1 MDRLLQKRLGTAAD
15 PHQHQHKRELQ
26 DKRTD
31 PHSPCPERSVDP
43 GFGAGAQTSDAGST
57 DIRRA
62 YGGLSGIQQK
72 AHSGQPP
79 QDPSDGQ
86 IHAAAERG
94 VQTSAQALPYL
105 DKIQASF
112 GRHDA
117 RQIQA
122 HLGADASASAS
133 AMQARAYAAGDHVVF
148 NGTPDLHTAAHEAA
162 HVVQQRGGVQLKGGV
177 GQVGD
182 AYEQHADAVADAV
195 VQGKSAEAMLDPY
208 SKHSASA
215 GERPPVQLV
224 KDVFSPAVFNDPTSH
239 LKGAASQNKV
249 EEDPGSQGIL
259 GLPDKKLITLIAT
272 EEGRDK
278 VWGNI
283 VKKLRIYAGL
293 KRRAV
298 EDEKQA
304 DALHDHEA
312 ATAAAQAYKT
322 AENNEIALQEISTAL
337 QRVVNH
343 RTAATFVRQNT
354 LRLSKLNLSP
364 RHQHAPGKAVAGA
377 EAHVFHRDAGLL
389 KVDEKELSGNAGKR
403 RDTAAALNGPFGTG
417 FVRGHQSIDNMKHRF
432 IEHIHVNKD
441 DAARAIDIYNGT
453 EAMGAQAEAWAATA
467 AAADKKMENAD
478 NEAVAGVLKTAS
490 DKEDAYYTAEDK
502 KVEDKA
508 KKDEEAK
515 AKKDEKDGGAKAD
528 EKDKKSDDKDK
539 KGDGGTG
546 GGGGGGGGSSSSSAA
561 KPASQG
567 KSAASNSKTRRQ

>member
-15 PHQHQHKRELQ
+15 PHQHQHKHELQ

-31 PHSPCPERSVDP
+31 PLSHSPERSVDP
-43 GFGAGAQTSDAGST
+43 GFGAGAQTSDASST

-94 VQTSAQALPYL
+94 IQTSAQALPYL

-182 AYEQHADAVADAV
+182 VYEQHADAVADAV

-224 KDVFSPAVFNDPTSH
+224 KDVFSAQVFNDPTIL

-249 EEDPGSQGIL
+249 EEDPGSQGVL

-272 EEGRDK
+272 EAGRDK
-278 VWGNI
+278 VWANI
-283 VKKLRIYAGL
+283 VKQLEYYDKVKI
-293 KRRAV
+293 RAT
-298 EDEKQA
+298 EQEKQA
-304 DALHDHEA
+304 DLLRDHEA
-312 ATAAAQAYKT
+312 STAAAQEFKT
-322 AENNEIALQEISTAL
+322 ADNNQIVLREISTAL
-337 QRVVNH
+337 QGVSNH
-343 RTAATFVRQNT
+343 RTAATFLRQNT
-354 LRLSKLNLSP
+354 LKLSKLNLSP
-364 RHQHAPGKAVAGA
+364 RHQHAAGKQVAGA

-389 KVDEKELSGNAGKR
+389 KVDEKDLSGNANKR
-403 RDTAAALNGPFGTG
+403 RDTADALNGPFKTG

-441 DAARAIDIYNGT
+441 EPARAIDIYNGT
-453 EAMGAQAEAWAATA
+453 EDMGTRAEAWAAKA
-467 AAADKKMENAD
+467 AAVDDKLADAD
-478 NEAVAGVLKTAS
+478 EKAVAGVLKRAT
-490 DKEDAYYTAEDK
+490 DKEDAHYEAEDK
-502 KVEDKA
+502 KVED
-508 KKDEEAK
+508 K

-528 EKDKKSDDKDK
+528 EKDKKSDEKDK
-539 KGDGGTG
+539 KSGGS
-546 GGGGGGGGSSSSSAA
+546 GGSSSSSSA

-567 KSAASNSKTRRQ
+567 KGGAPKNKPRRK